1 MTPWLLPVCYA
12 VQRIMCES
20 RVRYQYSRTKPVR
33 LKTFV
38 LQTIWYFVT
47 ESFYCMML
55 HKINSYCLNNGINNV
70 TSSRSKIIIPGNSKL
85 HLHLRL
91 DISLKSLP
99 FLTENLKITVICRT
113 ILTSVKHVS
122 RSIKARVYEKPELS
136 YTVLSQNIDLL
147 AKNS

>member
-1 MTPWLLPVCYA
+1 
-12 VQRIMCES
+12 
-20 RVRYQYSRTKPVR
+20 
-33 LKTFV
+33 
-38 LQTIWYFVT
+38 
-47 ESFYCMML
+47 MML